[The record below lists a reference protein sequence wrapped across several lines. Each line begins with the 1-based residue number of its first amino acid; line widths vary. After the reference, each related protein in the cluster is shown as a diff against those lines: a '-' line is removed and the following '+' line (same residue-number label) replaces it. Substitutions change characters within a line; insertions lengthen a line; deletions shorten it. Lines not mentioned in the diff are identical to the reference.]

1 MRAIKFRGKS
11 TTHKIWF
18 YGDLVHCSDDTY
30 SICGGTCGW
39 SRVDTNTIGQF
50 TGLCDDNG
58 KEIYEGDIIQI
69 PELSVLR
76 LSVEYNQKL
85 GMFTFVEYSYTEGII
100 KGATAIGEMIQ
111 RYPQMRVIGN
121 IHDNPELIK

>member
-1 MRAIKFRGKS
+1 MRTIKFRGIS
-11 TTHKIWF
+11 PTHKQWF

-58 KEIYEGDIIQI
+58 KEIYEGDILKVEDSDYYCFVRWDIDFAAFVAVRFQH
-69 PELSVLR
+69 ESHFFCGYNLLDDLLSDTQLC
-76 LSVEYNQKL
+76 
-85 GMFTFVEYSYTEGII
+85 
-100 KGATAIGEMIQ
+100 
-111 RYPQMRVIGN
+111 VIGN